1 METINKSKYIHR
13 LIIVSWVALIVCFLI
28 KIVGG
33 NFFEIMCQSQ
43 NYKALCEYVDNNFW
57 LKAILMA
64 LSSFVCQTLYIL
76 AIVQEWKLT
85 KNQFLII
92 LLTVIVNS
100 GAKEYSI
107 IGSYVLDVFMLF
119 IMPMLFLGKNFKK
132 YWHILIAFLL
142 TFAFQGISLLTKN
155 LSFGR
160 VDDST
165 FISLIYMVDLYIMC
179 FLYYLYR
186 NSKRKEK
193 E

>member
-28 KIVGG
+28 KIFGG

-43 NYKALCEYVDNNFW
+43 NYKALCEYADNNFW

-92 LLTVIVNS
+92 ILTVIVNS

-165 FISLIYMVDLYIMC
+165 FISLIFGIDVYIMC

>member
-1 METINKSKYIHR
+1 METINKSQYIKR
-13 LIIVSWVALIVCFLI
+13 LITVSWVALIVCFII
-28 KIVGG
+28 KIFGG

-43 NYKALCEYVDNNFW
+43 NYKALCEYADNHFW
-57 LKAILMA
+57 LKGILMA
-64 LSSFVCQTLYIL
+64 ISSFICQILYIL

-165 FISLIYMVDLYIMC
+165 FISLIYMIDLYIMC

-186 NSKRKEK
+186 NSKRKDK